1 MEKID
6 EKELKDAIYSMKK
19 EPAFLKL
26 HGKIMVAGDTHGD
39 VVISKAIT
47 EKFFD
52 ENFDFMI
59 FLGDYIDRAPNDIG
73 SSLPNINHLIEIK
86 IRYPNKIFLLKGN
99 HEANYAIPCWPH
111 EFEYE
116 VKQCCPSFYE
126 LYIKAFME
134 MPLMAL
140 ANNVY
145 LAHGG
150 FPRKNISI
158 NKNDIEAVE
167 EITWSDVALSPVYR
181 GAGFKFDEKMLND
194 FLNKIN
200 AKAFIR
206 GHDYTMN
213 GIVAYKKCLTI
224 FSSRRY
230 KNNGNG
236 GILIAKI
243 YGKINGIEDIELQT
257 WEDGKW
263 IDYKPYFI
271 E

>member
-1 MEKID
+1 MEKI
-6 EKELKDAIYSMKK
+6 EKAIEAMKK

-26 HGKIMVAGDTHGD
+26 HGNIMVAGDTHGD
-39 VVISKAIT
+39 VVISKAIVK
-47 EKFFD
+47 KFFE
-52 ENFDFMI
+52 ENYNALL
-59 FLGDYIDRAPNDIG
+59 FLGDYVDRAPDDVD
-73 SSLPNINHLIEIK
+73 SSIPNINFLLEMKTRH
-86 IRYPNKIFLLKGN
+86 PDKIFLLKGN
-99 HEANYAIPCWPH
+99 HEANYAIPCFPN

-116 VKQCCPSFYE
+116 VKQSCPSLYE
-126 LYIKAFME
+126 LYVKAFME

-145 LAHGG
+145 AAHGG
-150 FPRKNISI
+150 FPRKNMSI
-158 NKNDIEAVE
+158 DKNDVDAIE

-181 GAGFKFDEKMLND
+181 GAGFKFDKKMLAE
-194 FLNKIN
+194 FLNRIN

-213 GIVAYKKCLTI
+213 GIIAYEACLTI

-230 KNNGNG
+230 ENEGNG

-243 YGKINGIEDIELQT
+243 NGMIDGIGDIKIER
-257 WEDGKW
+257 WRDGKW
-263 IDYKPYFI
+263 EIYEPAFI